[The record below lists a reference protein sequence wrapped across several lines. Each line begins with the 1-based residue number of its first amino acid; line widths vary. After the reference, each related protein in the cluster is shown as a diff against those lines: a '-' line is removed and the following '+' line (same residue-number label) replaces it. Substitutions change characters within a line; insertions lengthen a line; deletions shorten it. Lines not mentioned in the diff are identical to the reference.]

1 MIKLTNETMTRPY
14 TARGMKRMIGIR
26 GCAIFKPQITVAY
39 VGEFGMKTKDKK
51 KKINKL
57 CDMGACRYGIFLPVI
72 NSISHD

>member
-14 TARGMKRMIGIR
+14 TPRGMKRMIRIR

-51 KKINKL
+51 KRLINYVTWARV
-57 CDMGACRYGIFLPVI
+57 DMEFFFQ
-72 NSISHD
+72 